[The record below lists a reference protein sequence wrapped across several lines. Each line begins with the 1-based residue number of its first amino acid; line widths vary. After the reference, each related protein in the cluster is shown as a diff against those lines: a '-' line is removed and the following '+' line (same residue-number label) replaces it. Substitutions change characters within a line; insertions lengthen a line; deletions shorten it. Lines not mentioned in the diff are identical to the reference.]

1 MQPRRILIFSL
12 MYSPFWGGAELAVK
26 EITDRIAPEDMQF
39 DMVTLRA
46 DANLP
51 ATEKIGNITVHRI
64 GPARHGMTHEA
75 LKRFPWYL
83 IKVLFPVLA
92 AFKAKELSKKNTY
105 TVFWSLMTYMGFPAV
120 LARMLGVRVP
130 YVLTLQDGDT
140 VEHITGRARIK
151 LVGPILKKIFR
162 DAARVQVISRYLGE
176 FAKRAGYRGEPVLIP
191 NGVDI
196 DRFTNVD
203 RGEVEKIKMAL
214 RKKENELFLITTSR
228 LVEKNGIAD
237 VVDALRDIPGV
248 RFLVLGDGHLRAEL
262 EQRAREKNVSDKA
275 VFLGHIAPDKIPAYL
290 HASDIFIRASLS
302 EGLGSSFL
310 EAMCAGLPVIA
321 TPVGGIPDF
330 LFDIEEY
337 GEKATGVFCEP
348 HNPESVAFAVKR
360 LVQDVGMRQR
370 ISKNAREMVLS
381 SYDWDKIARKMRE
394 LFSEV

>member
-1 MQPRRILIFSL
+1 MEPQRILIFSL

-51 ATEKIGNITVHRI
+51 EVEKIGNVTVYRI
-64 GPARHGMTHEA
+64 GPAKNGMTHEA

-83 IKVLFPVLA
+83 IKVLYPILA

-105 TVFWSLMTYMGFPAV
+105 SVMWSLMTYMGFPAV
-120 LARMLGVRVP
+120 LARILGVRVP

-140 VEHITGRARIK
+140 AEHITARARIRFVSP
-151 LVGPILKKIFR
+151 LLKKIFH
-162 DAARVQVISRYLGE
+162 DAVRVQVISNYLGV
-176 FAKRAGYRGEPVLIP
+176 FAKHMGCRTEPVLVP

-196 DRFTNVD
+196 ARFTNID
-203 RGEVEKIKMAL
+203 RGEVEKIIAEL
-214 RKKENELFLITTSR
+214 HKKEGELFLVTTSR

-237 VVDALRDIPGV
+237 VIDALPDISGV
-248 RFLVLGDGHLRAEL
+248 RFLVLGDGHLRSAL
-262 EQRAREKNVSDKA
+262 EKRAREKNVSDKV
-275 VFLGHIAPDKIPAYL
+275 VFLGHISPDKIPAYL
-290 HASDIFIRASLS
+290 HASDIFIRPSLS

-360 LVQDVGMRQR
+360 LVQDVGMRRR
-370 ISKNAREMVLS
+370 ISKNARETVLL
-381 SYDWDKIARKMRE
+381 SYDWDKIAIRMH
-394 LFSEV
+394 EVLIA